1 MGRVHLLQ
9 KTQMLITWL
18 TVKACS
24 CEVHRVHT
32 SSAFSF
38 KVRLCVPKNK
48 RTHSS
53 PVTRW
58 SDNSTNCCSL
68 CDNSRPGPSLSTPGP
83 VGKVT
88 ALASAGG
95 GTAKRRLVK
104 QTEWTVLVNYVIWW
118 LVKQTEWTGL
128 FNYIIWWLVKQ
139 TEWTVLFNY
148 IIWWLVKQT
157 QTELVVWRLVRQTQT
172 ELCYLTE

>member
-1 MGRVHLLQ
+1 MLFSAQILGPNYLQ
-9 KTQMLITWL
+9 RLRDGPSSPPVENANADHVTWL

-58 SDNSTNCCSL
+58 SDIPPAAALSVTTTWL
-68 CDNSRPGPSLSTPGP
+68 RTVTRPGPSLSTPGP
-83 VGKVT
+83 VGT
-88 ALASAGG
+88 RCFGFSGWRNSQ
-95 GTAKRRLVK
+95 RRR
-104 QTEWTVLVNYVIWW
+104 
-118 LVKQTEWTGL
+118 
-128 FNYIIWWLVKQ
+128 LVKQ

-148 IIWWLVKQT
+148 IIWWLGKQT

-172 ELCYLTE
+172 ELCYLTV